1 VARLGRSRK
10 PEREKALRLW
20 IESGKKR
27 RLKSIAD
34 ELGVTDSQV
43 RKWKKQDNWESFSK
57 GTPVSENNTGVPFE
71 KVRREQKNNVE
82 KVRGGQKGNKN
93 AKGHGA
99 PAGNKNNFKHGIYEN
114 IYWSVLDDDEKQ
126 MIQAMSFDEEECLLV
141 EQIQLLTVREHRL
154 MKRIEEHT
162 NTKGGL
168 ALERVTTRK
177 LKEEIGNETGTQT
190 ETITQTISTTEI
202 IGKIESELTKIQSR
216 KTRCIEALNKL
227 RINKKKFED
236 ENKGSQVVNDW
247 IEGLIGSDEN
257 G

>member
-1 VARLGRSRK
+1 MVGRSRK

-27 RLKSIAD
+27 KLKSIAE

-43 RKWKKQDNWESFSK
+43 RKWKKQDDWESLSK
-57 GTPVSENNTGVPFE
+57 GTKALENDVGVPF
-71 KVRREQKNNVE
+71 E

-99 PAGNKNNFKHGIYEN
+99 PIGNKNNFKHGIYEK
-114 IYWSVLDDDEKQ
+114 IYQSVLDDDEKQ
-126 MIQAMSFDEEECLLV
+126 MIQAMSFEDEEYLLI
-141 EQIQLLTVREHRL
+141 EQIQLLTVREYRL
-154 MKRIEEHT
+154 MRRIEEHT
-162 NTKGGL
+162 NIKGGL
-168 ALERVTTRK
+168 AVEHVTNRK
-177 LKEEIGNETGTQT
+177 QKEEIGNDISTQT
-190 ETITQTISTTEI
+190 ETITQTVSTTEI
-202 IGKIESELTKIQSR
+202 IDKIENGLTKIQSS

-227 RINKKKFED
+227 RTNKKKLESED
-236 ENKGSQVVNDW
+236 KGNKVVDDW